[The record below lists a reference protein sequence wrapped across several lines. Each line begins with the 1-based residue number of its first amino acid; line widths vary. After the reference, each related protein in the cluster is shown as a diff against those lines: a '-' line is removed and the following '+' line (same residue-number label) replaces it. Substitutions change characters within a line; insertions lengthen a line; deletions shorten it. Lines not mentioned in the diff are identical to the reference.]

1 MECIPI
7 YLSFLKKIVMK
18 TAKYV
23 GSEFRQTDKIHSDP
37 IKKDIVGT
45 HQTLL
50 EELLSN
56 ASYVYVEKVNQ
67 EK

>member
-1 MECIPI
+1 
-7 YLSFLKKIVMK
+7 MK
-18 TAKYV
+18 TTKYL
-23 GSEFRQTDKIHSDP
+23 GSEFRQIDKIHSDH
-37 IKKDIVGT
+37 IKKDNVGT

-56 ASYVYVEKVNQ
+56 ASYVYVEQVNQ